1 MRPRRSRPQP
11 PWRPRPARCAA
22 RPRTRKRAAHRSSSV
37 ARRAIR
43 DAEGAAMPVILL
55 THAEEARAHYYG
67 DEALGRLQELGEV
80 RLNESAQPLA
90 TPELIEL
97 ARGCQII
104 VSDRMTQGL
113 AAVFEQLPELVAFV
127 RCAVD
132 IRNVDVGAASAS
144 GVLVTRASPGFVD
157 SVAELVVGF
166 MVDLSRGVTDAT
178 IAYRAGAGAQVRM
191 GRQLRGSTL
200 GIVGYGHI
208 GTRLAQL
215 GLALGM
221 RVLVNDPYVQVVEPE
236 LTQTDLGTLLVESD
250 FVVVLAVATAETENL
265 IGAEELGWMKPSA
278 FLINVSRGN
287 LIDEAALETA
297 LTEGRIAGCA
307 MDVGRAPDQMPSPH
321 LARLAN
327 VVATPHVGG
336 LVPQAIAH
344 QALETT
350 RQVAEIVQCR
360 APAGARNPPKAP
372 RPPRPR
378 WAPNAP

>member
-1 MRPRRSRPQP
+1 M
-11 PWRPRPARCAA
+11 AR
-22 RPRTRKRAAHRSSSV
+22 
-37 ARRAIR
+37 
-43 DAEGAAMPVILL
+43 ILL
-55 THAEEARAHYYG
+55 THAGDARAHYYG
-67 DEALGRLQELGEV
+67 DQALARLREIGEV
-80 RLNESAQPLA
+80 RLNETGAPL
-90 TPELIEL
+90 TSEQLIEL
-97 ARGCQII
+97 ARGCQVI
-104 VSDRMTQGL
+104 VSDRATAGPS
-113 AAVFEQLPELVAFV
+113 AVFERLPDLVAFV

-132 IRNVDVGAASAS
+132 IRNVDVGAASAA

-157 SVAELVVGF
+157 AVAELALGL
-166 MVDLSRGVTDAT
+166 MVDLARGVSDAT
-178 IAYRAGAGAQVRM
+178 TLYRAGLAPAVRM

-215 GLALGM
+215 GIALGM
-221 RVLVNDPYVQVVEPE
+221 RVLIDDPHVQVVEPE

-250 FVVVLAVATAETENL
+250 FVVILAAATEETENL

-278 FLINVSRGN
+278 FLINVARGN

-321 LARLAN
+321 LARLSN
-327 VVATPHVGG
+327 VVATPHIGG

-350 RQVAEIVQCR
+350 RQAAAIVNGR
-360 APAGARNPPKAP
+360 TPPGAVNPEHAA
-372 RPPRPR
+372 RLARLL
-378 WAPNAP
+378 